1 MALSKG
7 CKGTGSGVF
16 PVGSTL
22 PTHVPGPSLSF
33 IVTQMLSAMTKS
45 QDREAWAGLGNILV
59 WLGAG
64 LVDPHPCLRYHN
76 EWLSFP
82 GSGKALLCQLCRIHV
97 AQELS
102 EDNVPG
108 TVRAPCGGR
117 ARADHRKAGRP

>member
-1 MALSKG
+1 MGRLTATLWHLAKDAKALALVFSQ
-7 CKGTGSGVF
+7 TF

-64 LVDPHPCLRYHN
+64 LVDPHPCLRYHT

-97 AQELS
+97 A
-102 EDNVPG
+102 
-108 TVRAPCGGR
+108 
-117 ARADHRKAGRP
+117 